1 MTDFYFDINER
12 DMVIS
17 NGDLALIDNCSVQNG
32 SILKDSHVFSLR
44 NPIWGIGLESTI
56 NAPLSKVNYE
66 MSRWKDQAKKDG
78 ATKAAYI
85 VTNKGNITDITIDIA
100 Y

>member
-1 MTDFYFDINER
+1 MTDFYFDINLR
-12 DMVIS
+12 DLVVS
-17 NGDLALIDNCSVQNG
+17 NDLALIDNCSVQNG
-32 SILKDSHVFSLR
+32 SILKEAHVFSLK

-66 MSRWKDQAKKDG
+66 MSRWGDQAKKDG
-78 ATKAAYI
+78 AKKAKYTI
-85 VTNKGNITDITIDIA
+85 TNKDNVTDITIDIA